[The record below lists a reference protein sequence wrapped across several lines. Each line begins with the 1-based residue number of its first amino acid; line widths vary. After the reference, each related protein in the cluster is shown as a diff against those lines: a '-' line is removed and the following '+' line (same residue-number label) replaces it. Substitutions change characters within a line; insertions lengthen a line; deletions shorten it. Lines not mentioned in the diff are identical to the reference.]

1 MTGRPSDYTEEMAL
15 AICERLA
22 VGESLSSV
30 CRDDGFPAK
39 TAVLRW
45 LSRHESFRTQYRY
58 AKEASQDAVA
68 EEIFDILDEMP
79 MEKPDGGMDAAA
91 VTWAKNRADARKWY
105 LSKIAPKKY
114 GDKIEQTLTGAD
126 GGPIQHTDV
135 SADVLK
141 EELTRLGFGRESA
154 QLGSKLHEPD

>member
-39 TAVLRW
+39 TSVLRW

-126 GGPIQHTDV
+126 GGPIKTET
-135 SADVLK
+135 VLAVDEK
-141 EELTRLGFGRESA
+141 V
-154 QLGSKLHEPD
+154 LGSILDRL

>member
-1 MTGRPSDYTEEMAL
+1 MAL
-15 AICERLA
+15 AICDRLSI
-22 VGESLSSV
+22 GESLSAI

-39 TAVLRW
+39 TSVLRW

-79 MEKPDGGMDAAA
+79 MSKPDGAMDAAA
-91 VTWAKNRADARKWY
+91 VAWAKNRADSRKWY

-114 GDKIEQTLTGAD
+114 GDKIEQTMTGAN
-126 GGPIQHTDV
+126 GGPIQVADV
-135 SADVLK
+135 SPEVLK
-141 EELTRLGFGRESA
+141 EELARIGFGRESS
-154 QLGSKLHEPD
+154 QLGSKLHEAD